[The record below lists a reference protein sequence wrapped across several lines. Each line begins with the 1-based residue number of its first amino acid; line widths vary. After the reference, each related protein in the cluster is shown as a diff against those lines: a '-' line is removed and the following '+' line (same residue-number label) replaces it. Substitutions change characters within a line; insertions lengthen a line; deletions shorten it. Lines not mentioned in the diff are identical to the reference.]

1 MNRRE
6 VSQVTEK
13 LEQYKQRINAL
24 REKGELITETEN
36 LLEDMLAEL
45 TELNRSNKALRRVIL
60 KSGQGSAMSTRLRD
74 ALYE

>member
-1 MNRRE
+1 M
-6 VSQVTEK
+6 TEK
-13 LEQYKQRINAL
+13 LEQYKEQINAL
-24 REKGELITETEN
+24 KEKGELIPDTEN

>member
-6 VSQVTEK
+6 VSQMTEK
-13 LEQYKQRINAL
+13 LEQYKERINAL
-24 REKGELITETEN
+24 REKGELIPGTEN

>member
-13 LEQYKQRINAL
+13 LEQYKERINAL
-24 REKGELITETEN
+24 REKGELIPDTEN